1 MCRSTGTV
9 HVKVVAAAVGG
20 GGGDGGGAG
29 GMVHAPDAAMIL
41 QPTPKQEPELSDQIK
56 QLLCEQSSCFGLQT
70 YSSGCTTLL
79 H

>member
-1 MCRSTGTV
+1 V
-9 HVKVVAAAVGG
+9 HFKAAA
-20 GGGDGGGAG
+20 AA
-29 GMVHAPDAAMIL
+29 GMVRAPDAAMML

-70 YSSGCTTLL
+70 FSSVSTTLL